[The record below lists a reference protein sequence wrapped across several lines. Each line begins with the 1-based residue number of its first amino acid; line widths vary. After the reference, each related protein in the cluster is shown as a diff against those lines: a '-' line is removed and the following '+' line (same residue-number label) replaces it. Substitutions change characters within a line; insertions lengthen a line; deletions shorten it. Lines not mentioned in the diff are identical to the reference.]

1 MQTYFD
7 QVDRVRFAG
16 PKTDNPLAFRHYN
29 PDEIVLGKRMADH
42 LRFAACYWHN
52 FCWNGADMFGA
63 GSFERPWQAA
73 GDALEMAKRK
83 ADVAFEFF
91 YKLNV
96 PYYCFHDVD
105 VSPEGA
111 SLKDYLHNF
120 AIMTEVLAEKQQ
132 QTGVKLLW
140 GTANCFT
147 HQLGGENYV
156 LWGGREGYESLL
168 NTDLRQ
174 EREQIGRFLQMVV
187 EHKHKIG
194 FGGTL
199 LIEPKPQEPTKHQY
213 DYDVATVYGFLK
225 QFGLENEIKVNIEAN
240 HATLAGHSFHHEIAS
255 AIALGIFGSV
265 DANRGDAQLGWDT
278 DQFPNS
284 VEENTL
290 VMYEILKAGGFT
302 TGGLNFDAKV
312 RRQSTDK
319 YDMFYG
325 HIGAMDVMA
334 LSLKLAARMIED
346 GKLDQGLA
354 KRYAGWQGELGQKIM
369 TGQMSLDNIARYA
382 EQHNLNPQPQSG
394 RQELLEN
401 LVNTYIFG

>member
-111 SLKDYLHNF
+111 SLKEYLHNF

-147 HQLGGENYV
+147 HPRYGAGA
-156 LWGGREGYESLL
+156 
-168 NTDLRQ
+168 
-174 EREQIGRFLQMVV
+174 
-187 EHKHKIG
+187 
-194 FGGTL
+194 
-199 LIEPKPQEPTKHQY
+199 
-213 DYDVATVYGFLK
+213 ATNPDPEVF
-225 QFGLENEIKVNIEAN
+225 AW
-240 HATLAGHSFHHEIAS
+240 A
-255 AIALGIFGSV
+255 
-265 DANRGDAQLGWDT
+265 
-278 DQFPNS
+278 P
-284 VEENTL
+284 
-290 VMYEILKAGGFT
+290 
-302 TGGLNFDAKV
+302 
-312 RRQSTDK
+312 RR
-319 YDMFYG
+319 
-325 HIGAMDVMA
+325 
-334 LSLKLAARMIED
+334 
-346 GKLDQGLA
+346 
-354 KRYAGWQGELGQKIM
+354 W
-369 TGQMSLDNIARYA
+369 
-382 EQHNLNPQPQSG
+382 
-394 RQELLEN
+394 
-401 LVNTYIFG
+401 

>member
-111 SLKDYLHNF
+111 SLKEYLHNF

-147 HQLGGENYV
+147 HPRYGAGAATNPDPEV
-156 LWGGREGYESLL
+156 FAWA
-168 NTDLRQ
+168 
-174 EREQIGRFLQMVV
+174 REQVAAKKPELDVGRARLVRFAEGPCAQIM
-187 EHKHKIG
+187 HKG
-194 FGGTL
+194 PYDD
-199 LIEPKPQEPTKHQY
+199 EP
-213 DYDVATVYGFLK
+213 ATVAALEEFVRAS
-225 QFGLENEIKVNIEAN
+225 GLESGIADPASPEALMD
-240 HATLAGHSFHHEIAS
+240 ALDADGGVPPVRLHHEIYLGDPRRTKPENLRTVLRHPVQPAS
-255 AIALGIFGSV
+255 A
-265 DANRGDAQLGWDT
+265 
-278 DQFPNS
+278 
-284 VEENTL
+284 
-290 VMYEILKAGGFT
+290 
-302 TGGLNFDAKV
+302 
-312 RRQSTDK
+312 
-319 YDMFYG
+319 
-325 HIGAMDVMA
+325 
-334 LSLKLAARMIED
+334 
-346 GKLDQGLA
+346 
-354 KRYAGWQGELGQKIM
+354 
-369 TGQMSLDNIARYA
+369 
-382 EQHNLNPQPQSG
+382 
-394 RQELLEN
+394 
-401 LVNTYIFG
+401 